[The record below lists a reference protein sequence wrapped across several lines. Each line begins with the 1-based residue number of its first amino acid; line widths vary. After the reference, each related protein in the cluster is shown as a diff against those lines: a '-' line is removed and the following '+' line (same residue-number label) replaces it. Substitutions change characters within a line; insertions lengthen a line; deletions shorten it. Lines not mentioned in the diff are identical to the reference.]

1 MMFAELQTIPSP
13 EVLWWALVPLLLTGG
28 GAVVLLTFASI
39 KSNLPSW
46 FSALWVAGISTAG
59 FISLFPIWNRIAEE
73 GPKTFPGGQKKNI
86 NPPIFDFRG
95 NKKKKRNYF
104 RGGRTKTT

>member
-1 MMFAELQTIPSP
+1 MFAELQTIPSP

-28 GAVVLLTFASI
+28 GGVVLLTFASI

-59 FISLFPIWNRIAEE
+59 FISLFPISHREHVSI
-73 GPKTFPGGQKKNI
+73 
-86 NPPIFDFRG
+86 
-95 NKKKKRNYF
+95 
-104 RGGRTKTT
+104 